1 MKKETQDRS
10 VTIRIKKDLYQSLT
24 NIAIN
29 KSVNEGNII
38 KISEIIRI
46 ALENYIKD
54 EKINN

>member
-46 ALENYIKD
+46 ALENYITD

>member
-54 EKINN
+54 ENINN

>member
-24 NIAIN
+24 NVAIN
-29 KSVNEGNII
+29 KSVSEGNII

>member
-29 KSVNEGNII
+29 KSVSEGNII